1 MSVTV
6 NKPRAIAPLAIL
18 VEKLEKILQNAKDI
32 QESSGLVNELQEA
45 YEFAANLE
53 PYLAQVSS
61 TQSGAL
67 ANLAQ
72 KTAQAD
78 WSKLFAEGET
88 AFELEQEMLSGHI
101 EGQMLQIFVKMLGA
115 TNILEIGM
123 FTGYSAL
130 AMAEALPDDGKV
142 IACEVDEYVAK
153 FAQECFSHSPHG
165 SKITVKVAPAL
176 HTMAELVQDG
186 KNFDLVFIDAN
197 KKEYKDYFSLLL
209 DKKLIT
215 PGGLIVVDNTLY
227 QGQVYLPESK
237 RTENGQ
243 AIHEFNQMVA
253 QDERVQQVLL
263 PLRDGLTVIRVN

>member
-1 MSVTV
+1 MSATV
-6 NKPRAIAPLAIL
+6 NKPRAIAPLGIL
-18 VEKLEKILQNAKDI
+18 VEKLEQILQNAKNT
-32 QESSGLVNELQEA
+32 EKSSQLVNDLQEA
-45 YEFAANLE
+45 YEFASNLE
-53 PYLAQVSS
+53 PYLGEVST

-67 ANLAQ
+67 ANLAE
-72 KTAQAD
+72 KTAQED
-78 WSKLFAEGET
+78 WSKLFAEGAT
-88 AFELEQEMLSGHI
+88 PFELEQEMLSGHI

-115 TNILEIGM
+115 KNVLEIGM

-142 IACEVDEYVAK
+142 IACEVDDYVAK

-165 SKITVKVAPAL
+165 EKITVKVAPAL
-176 HTMAELVQDG
+176 DTMAELAQED

-197 KKEYKDYFSLLL
+197 KKEYKDYFNLLL
-209 DKKLIT
+209 DKKLVS
-215 PGGLIVVDNTLY
+215 PGCLIVVDNTLY